1 LPQVERALEI
11 TRIQLCGRLSV
22 EIDGVQLSERLRGK
36 QVPLLL
42 AYLVLHRAR
51 HVGRDELIDALWPDQ
66 PPVSQDAALRTLLSR
81 LRSSLGASTLA
92 GRDEL
97 ILTLP
102 EPVWIDVEAAAAE
115 VARAVDALEGGD
127 ARRAWALAQVPLN
140 IASRGLLPGS
150 QATWLEP
157 PRRELEAVRQQAL
170 EVIGR
175 AGLVMGGT
183 QLQSAERAARTLIET
198 QPYRESGYVLL
209 MEALAARGDV
219 AEAMRVFDGLR
230 TLLRDELGTAPSP
243 EAIVAHERL
252 LRPEPRTGEPG
263 GRSDQGASSIP
274 LPAELRHRAR
284 AQLIGREQ
292 EIGELEERWDLA
304 CGGVGGGRSGGRDGG
319 RDGGLDGRLDGGL
332 DGRRDGGPAG
342 GLEGGLEGGR
352 EGGADPE
359 ARSGRIVLLAG
370 DAGIG
375 KTTLTAELARR
386 VHDAGAIV
394 LAGRSPR
401 ETVVPY
407 QPFLE
412 ALRHWAMNAVLTD
425 LRANT
430 REYGS
435 ELARLIPE
443 LRRRAPDL
451 PPPPQ
456 DEPET
461 ERYRL
466 FEAVVGLLTELSRSA
481 PVLLVLDDLQWA
493 DRPTLLLLRHMARA
507 TNPARLLILGA
518 YRAAD
523 RRGDTFTNALGEL
536 RRDRLASQL
545 DIRGLSESETAE
557 LVLLRAGENPARAFA
572 RALYEETEGNPFFV
586 EEIIRHLIEAGVEVG
601 RASASELQRFG
612 LPEGVKQVI
621 AFRLGRLE
629 APAAEL
635 LRVAAVIGRD
645 IDATLLER
653 VVLLSEEEFLGAL
666 DEALAAELLVESDA
680 KPGSYLFS
688 HALIRE
694 TLYESMSGPRRARI
708 HKRVGEA
715 IEAMQGRRRERYLP
729 ELAYHFTRGA
739 DPEDAQKAITYAVRA
754 GEQATTMLAHEEAAE
769 HYARAI
775 DVQGRFQPE
784 ASERRCELLLRLGE
798 ARVRA
803 GERALGSS
811 AFREAAALAERLGDG
826 ASLARAAIGASRRYV
841 QPPGVVDT
849 ELIAMI
855 ERALELEPD
864 RSLVRV
870 RLLACLCGAIY
881 YSPERDRMRALSDEA
896 IEIATELGDPE
907 ARAYACSARR
917 RILWDAP
924 HLSERVEVSTEM
936 LTLARQIGNL
946 ELQLQAHAW
955 LVVDLLERGDRD
967 AVTAQMEAFDGGASR
982 LRESLY
988 EWSTIVWRAMSALL
1002 AGQLERADVLASEA
1016 LAAGA
1021 PAEAV
1026 TASQYYSIQVLGIRR
1041 EQGRMGELEHAARK
1055 LVDDNPGRP
1064 AWRAA
1069 LATLLCEEG
1078 RLDEAREE
1086 FERLAAGGF
1095 DDVPKD
1101 LDWLIAMTLLSDV
1114 CADLGDGERA
1124 ALLYAKLGP
1133 YAAVN
1138 VVIGLAAVCL
1148 GSAESF
1154 LGKLAATMGDG
1165 ARAERHF
1172 ERALEANAQ
1181 LGARACLAR
1190 TQVDYARALG
1200 SGPRAAELI
1209 AAASATAAEL
1219 GLGAVTR
1226 KVAKLERVG

>member
-1 LPQVERALEI
+1 
-11 TRIQLCGRLSV
+11 V
-22 EIDGVQLSERLRGK
+22 EIDGVQLSERLRGR

-42 AYLVLHRAR
+42 AYLVLNRAR
-51 HVGRDELIDALWPDQ
+51 HVGRDELIDALWPNQ

-81 LRSSLGASTLA
+81 LRSSLGSSALA

-115 VARAVDALEGGD
+115 VARALDALERGD

-140 IASRGLLPGS
+140 IASRGLLPGA
-150 QATWLEP
+150 QATWLEA
-157 PRRELEAVRQQAL
+157 PRRELEDIRKQAL

-175 AGLVMGGT
+175 AGLMMGGT
-183 QLQSAERAARTLIET
+183 LLQSAERAARTLIET
-198 QPYRESGYVLL
+198 EPYRESGYVLL
-209 MEALAARGDV
+209 MEALRARGNI
-219 AEAMRVFDGLR
+219 AEALRVFDGLR
-230 TLLRDELGTAPSP
+230 TLLRDELGTNPSP
-243 EAIVAHERL
+243 EAIATHDLL
-252 LRPEPRTGEPG
+252 LRPKDRRAEPG
-263 GRSDQGASSIP
+263 IPLDQDQGPSAIP
-274 LPAELRHRAR
+274 LPSELRYR
-284 AQLIGREQ
+284 AQGPLIGRAHEMAD
-292 EIGELEERWDLA
+292 LEARWDRA
-304 CGGVGGGRSGGRDGG
+304 CGSVVAGARQGGG
-319 RDGGLDGRLDGGL
+319 
-332 DGRRDGGPAG
+332 
-342 GLEGGLEGGR
+342 
-352 EGGADPE
+352 DPDE
-359 ARSGRIVLLAG
+359 HSGRIVLLAG

-386 VHDAGAIV
+386 VHDAGAVV

-412 ALRHWAMNAVLTD
+412 ALRHWAQNAALAD
-425 LRANT
+425 LRTST

-451 PPPPQ
+451 PSPTQ
-456 DEPET
+456 DEPDT

-493 DRPTLLLLRHMARA
+493 DRPTLLLLRHLARD

-518 YRAAD
+518 YRAAE
-523 RRGDTFTNALGEL
+523 RRGDTFNSALGEL
-536 RRDRLASQL
+536 RRDRLAAEL
-545 DIRGLSESETAE
+545 DIKGLSESETAH
-557 LVLLRAGENPARAFA
+557 LVRVRAGESPARAFA

-586 EEIIRHLIEAGVEVG
+586 EEIIRHLVEAGVRVAS
-601 RASASELQRFG
+601 ASASELQRFG

-645 IDATLLER
+645 IDAALLER
-653 VVLLSEEEFLGAL
+653 VVVLTEDEFLAAL
-666 DEALAAELLVESDA
+666 DEALGAVLLVESDE
-680 KPGSYLFS
+680 KPGNYLFS

-694 TLYESMSGPRRARI
+694 TLYESMSAPRRARI

-729 ELAYHFTRGA
+729 ELAYHFTRA
-739 DPEDAQKAITYAVRA
+739 AAPEDAEKAITYALRA
-754 GEQATTMLAHEEAAE
+754 GEQATAMLAHEEAAE

-798 ARVRA
+798 ARVRG

-811 AFREAAALAERLGDG
+811 AFREAAALAEGLGDG

-855 ERALELEPD
+855 ERALELQPE

-881 YSPERDRMRALSDEA
+881 YAPQRDRMPALSEEA
-896 IEIATELGDPE
+896 MAIATELGDPE

-917 RILWDAP
+917 RVLWDAP
-924 HLSERVEVSTEM
+924 HLAERVEVSTEM
-936 LTLARQIGNL
+936 LTLAREIGNL

-967 AVTAQMEAFDGGASR
+967 AVDAQIEAFDVGAHR
-982 LRESLY
+982 LRQPLY
-988 EWSTIVWRAMSALL
+988 EWNSILWRAMRALL
-1002 AGQLERADVLASEA
+1002 AGELDRADRLASEA

-1026 TASQYYSIQVLGIRR
+1026 TVSQYYAIQVLAVRR
-1041 EQGRMGELEHAARK
+1041 DAGTMGELEQAARQ
-1055 LVDDNPGRP
+1055 LVDDNPARP

-1069 LATLLCEEG
+1069 LATLLCEER
-1078 RLDEAREE
+1078 RLSEAREE
-1086 FERLAAGGF
+1086 FERLAADDF

-1101 LDWLIAMTLLSDV
+1101 LDWMIAMTLLSDI
-1114 CADLGDGERA
+1114 CADLGDGDRA
-1124 ALLYAKLGP
+1124 ALLYAKLEP
-1133 YAAVN
+1133 YADVN

-1148 GSAESF
+1148 GSAASF
-1154 LGKLAATMGDG
+1154 LGRLAATKGRADE
-1165 ARAERHF
+1165 ARRHF
-1172 ERALEANAQ
+1172 ERALERNAA
-1181 LGARACLAR
+1181 LGAPGCLAR

-1200 SGPRAAELI
+1200 PGPRSDELL
-1209 AAASATAAEL
+1209 AAADRTAGEL
-1219 GLGAVTR
+1219 GLGAVAR
-1226 KVAKLERVG
+1226 KVAELRAP

>member
-1 LPQVERALEI
+1 M

-22 EIDGVQLSERLRGK
+22 EIDGVQLSERLRGR

-42 AYLVLHRAR
+42 AYLVLNRAR
-51 HVGRDELIDALWPDQ
+51 HVGRDELIDALWPNQ

-81 LRSSLGASTLA
+81 LRSSLGSSALA

-115 VARAVDALEGGD
+115 VARALDALERGD

-140 IASRGLLPGS
+140 IASRGLLPGA

-157 PRRELEAVRQQAL
+157 PRRELRDVRQQAL

-175 AGLVMGGT
+175 AGLMMGGT

-198 QPYRESGYVLL
+198 EPYRESGYVLL
-209 MEALAARGDV
+209 MEALSVRGNV
-219 AEAMRVFDGLR
+219 AEALRVFDGLR
-230 TLLRDELGTAPSP
+230 TLLRDELGTNPSAG
-243 EAIVAHERL
+243 AIAAHERL
-252 LRPEPRTGEPG
+252 LRPLERGGEPG
-263 GRSDQGASSIP
+263 GPLDQDLGAAAIP
-274 LPAELRHRAR
+274 LPAELRQRAQ
-284 AQLIGREQ
+284 AQLIGRAQ
-292 EIGELEERWDLA
+292 EIADLMTRWDRA
-304 CGGVGGGRSGGRDGG
+304 CGIAGGGVGTVPSWATDDPDAGGGRI
-319 RDGGLDGRLDGGL
+319 
-332 DGRRDGGPAG
+332 A
-342 GLEGGLEGGR
+342 
-352 EGGADPE
+352 
-359 ARSGRIVLLAG
+359 LLAG

-375 KTTLTAELARR
+375 KTTLTAELAQR
-386 VHDAGAIV
+386 VHEAGAIV

-401 ETVVPY
+401 ETLVPY

-412 ALRHWAMNAVLTD
+412 ALRHWALNAALTD
-425 LRANT
+425 LRAST

-493 DRPTLLLLRHMARA
+493 DRPSLLLLRHLARA
-507 TNPARLLILGA
+507 TSPARLLIVGA
-518 YRAAD
+518 YRSAE
-523 RRGDTFTNALGEL
+523 RGDTFTNAIAEL

-545 DIRGLSESETAE
+545 DIRGLSESDTAE
-557 LVLLRAGENPARAFA
+557 LVRLRAGVSPARAFG

-586 EEIIRHLIEAGVEVG
+586 EEIIRHLIEAGVQVG
-601 RASASELQRFG
+601 SASASELQRFG

-629 APAAEL
+629 APTAEL

-645 IDATLLER
+645 IDASLLER
-653 VVLLSEEEFLGAL
+653 VVQLDEEEFLGAL
-666 DEALAAELLVESDA
+666 DEALGAELLVESDE

-694 TLYESMSGPRRARI
+694 TLYESMSAPRRARI

-729 ELAYHFTRGA
+729 ELAYHFTRAG
-739 DPEDAQKAITYAVRA
+739 DPEDAEKAITYAFRA

-769 HYARAI
+769 HYARAL
-775 DVQGRFQPE
+775 DVQARFQPE

-798 ARVRA
+798 ARVRG

-826 ASLARAAIGASRRYV
+826 AALARAAIGASRRYV

-855 ERALELEPD
+855 ERALELQPD

-881 YSPERDRMRALSDEA
+881 YSPERDRMPALSEEA
-896 IEIATELGDPE
+896 MAIADELGDPE

-917 RILWDAP
+917 RVLWDAL
-924 HLSERVEVSTEM
+924 HLAERIEVSTEM

-967 AVTAQMEAFDGGASR
+967 AVEAQIEAFDAGAHR
-982 LRESLY
+982 LRQPLF
-988 EWSTIVWRAMSALL
+988 EWNSILWRAMRALL
-1002 AGQLERADVLASEA
+1002 AGSLPLADKLAAEA

-1026 TASQYYSIQVLGIRR
+1026 TASQYYAIQVLGIRR
-1041 EQGRMGELEHAARK
+1041 DQGTMGELERAARQ
-1055 LVDDNPGRP
+1055 LVEENPDRP

-1069 LATLLCEEG
+1069 LATLLCEDH
-1078 RLDEAREE
+1078 RLTEAREE
-1086 FERLAAGGF
+1086 FSRLAGGDF
-1095 DDVPKD
+1095 DDIPKD
-1101 LDWLIAMTLLSDV
+1101 LDWMIAIVLLSDV
-1114 CADLGDGERA
+1114 CADLGDGDRA
-1124 ALLYAKLGP
+1124 ALLYAKLLP
-1133 YAAVN
+1133 YADVN

-1148 GSAESF
+1148 GSAASF
-1154 LGKLAATMGDG
+1154 LGRLAATMGRTDL
-1165 ARAERHF
+1165 AAEHF
-1172 ERALEANAQ
+1172 ERALEANAA
-1181 LGARACLAR
+1181 LGAPACLAR

-1200 SGPRAAELI
+1200 PGPRSEELL
-1209 AAASATAAEL
+1209 AAAGRAASEL
-1219 GLGAVTR
+1219 GLGAVAR
-1226 KVAKLERVG
+1226 KIAEIP

>member
-1 LPQVERALEI
+1 
-11 TRIQLCGRLSV
+11 V
-22 EIDGVQLSERLRGK
+22 EIEGVQLSERLRGK

-42 AYLVLHRAR
+42 AYLVLNRAR

-115 VARAVDALEGGD
+115 VGRAVDALERGD

-157 PRRELEAVRQQAL
+157 PRRELEGVRQQAL

-198 QPYRESGYVLL
+198 GPYRESGYVLL

-219 AEAMRVFDGLR
+219 AEALRVFDGLR

-243 EAIVAHERL
+243 EAILAHERL
-252 LRPEPRTGEPG
+252 LRPEARTGEPG
-263 GRSDQGASSIP
+263 APPDQGASAIP
-274 LPAELRHRAR
+274 LPAELRHRAQV
-284 AQLIGREQ
+284 QLIGREQ
-292 EIGELEERWDLA
+292 EMEDLAERWDLA
-304 CGGVGGGRSGGRDGG
+304 CDGVGAAGRGREVGREGGRGRDGG
-319 RDGGLDGRLDGGL
+319 REGSRG
-332 DGRRDGGPAG
+332 RDGDRDA
-342 GLEGGLEGGR
+342 
-352 EGGADPE
+352 ADLE
-359 ARSGRIVLLAG
+359 ARNGRIVLLAG

-375 KTTLTAELARR
+375 KTTLAAELAQR
-386 VHDAGAIV
+386 VHAAGAIV

-412 ALRHWAMNAVLTD
+412 ALRHWAMNAQLTD
-425 LRANT
+425 LRAST

-493 DRPTLLLLRHMARA
+493 DRPTLLLLRHLARA

-523 RRGDTFTNALGEL
+523 RRGDTFTNALAEL

-545 DIRGLSESETAE
+545 DVKGLSESETAE
-557 LVLLRAGENPARAFA
+557 LVRLRARESPARAFA

-586 EEIIRHLIEAGVEVG
+586 EEIIRHLIEAGVQVG
-601 RASASELQRFG
+601 SASASELQRFG

-645 IDATLLER
+645 VDAALLER
-653 VVLLSEEEFLGAL
+653 VVLLSEEEFLAAL
-666 DEALAAELLVESDA
+666 DEALAAALLVESDE
-680 KPGSYLFS
+680 KQGSYLFS

-739 DPEDAQKAITYAVRA
+739 DPEDAQKAITYAFRA

-803 GERALGSS
+803 GERGFGSS

-826 ASLARAAIGASRRYV
+826 AALARAAIGASRRYV

-849 ELIAMI
+849 ELIEMI
-855 ERALELEPD
+855 ERALEFEPD

-896 IEIATELGDPE
+896 MEIATELGDPE

-917 RILWDAP
+917 RVLWDAP

-967 AVTAQMEAFDGGASR
+967 AVNAQIEAFDAGANR
-982 LRESLY
+982 LRQPLF
-988 EWSTIVWRAMSALL
+988 EWNSIVWRAMLALL
-1002 AGQLERADVLASEA
+1002 SGQLERADVLASEA

-1041 EQGRMGELEHAARK
+1041 EQGRMGELEHAARQ

-1086 FERLAAGGF
+1086 FEKLAAGDF
-1095 DDVPKD
+1095 DDVPRD
-1101 LDWLIAMTLLSDV
+1101 LDWMIAMTLLSDV
-1114 CADLGDGERA
+1114 AADLGDGERA
-1124 ALLYAKLGP
+1124 ALLYAKLEP

-1154 LGKLAATMGDG
+1154 LGKLAASMGDSG
-1165 ARAERHF
+1165 RAERHF
-1172 ERALEANAQ
+1172 ERALTANAK
-1181 LGARACLAR
+1181 LGAPACLAR

-1200 SGPRAAELI
+1200 GGPRAAELI
-1209 AAASATAAEL
+1209 AAATQTAAEL

-1226 KVAKLERVG
+1226 KVAELERVS

>member
-1 LPQVERALEI
+1 M

-22 EIDGVQLSERLRGK
+22 EIAGVQLSERLRGR

-42 AYLVLHRAR
+42 AYLVLNRTR

-66 PPVSQDAALRTLLSR
+66 PPVSEDAALRTLLSR
-81 LRSSLGASTLA
+81 LRSSLGTSTLA

-97 ILTLP
+97 ILALP

-115 VARAVDALEGGD
+115 VARALDALTLGD

-140 IASRGLLPGS
+140 IASRGLLPGA
-150 QATWLEP
+150 QAMWLEA
-157 PRRELEAVRQQAL
+157 PRRELEDVRQQAL

-175 AGLVMGGT
+175 AGLMMGGT

-198 QPYRESGYVLL
+198 EPYRESGYVLL
-209 MEALAARGDV
+209 MEALSARGNV
-219 AEAMRVFDGLR
+219 AEALRAFDGLR
-230 TLLRDELGTAPSP
+230 TLLRDELGTNPSP
-243 EAIVAHERL
+243 EAIAAHDRL
-252 LRPEPRTGEPG
+252 LRPRERGGEPG
-263 GRSDQGASSIP
+263 EAGGVGGVRGVGGVGGDPNQDLGPSAIP
-274 LPAELRHRAR
+274 LPAELRQRG
-284 AQLIGREQ
+284 QGPLIGRSQ
-292 EIGELEERWDLA
+292 ELADLVSRWDRVR
-304 CGGVGGGRSGGRDGG
+304 GGSGANR
-319 RDGGLDGRLDGGL
+319 
-332 DGRRDGGPAG
+332 
-342 GLEGGLEGGR
+342 
-352 EGGADPE
+352 GAEDPE
-359 ARSGRIVLLAG
+359 TQGGRIVLLAG

-375 KTTLTAELARR
+375 KTTLAAELGRR

-412 ALRHWAMNAVLTD
+412 ALRHWALNAALTD
-425 LRANT
+425 LRAST

-451 PPPPQ
+451 PPPAS

-493 DRPTLLLLRHMARA
+493 DRPTLLLLRHLARA
-507 TNPARLLILGA
+507 PNPARLLILGA
-518 YRAAD
+518 YRSTE

-545 DIRGLSESETAE
+545 DIRGLNESDTAE
-557 LVLLRAGENPARAFA
+557 LVRARAGVSPARAFA
-572 RALYEETEGNPFFV
+572 HALYEETEGNPFFV
-586 EEIIRHLIEAGVEVG
+586 EEIIRHLIEAGVHVG
-601 RASASELQRFG
+601 SASASELQRFG

-629 APAAEL
+629 APAAQL

-645 IDATLLER
+645 VDAALLER
-653 VVLLSEEEFLGAL
+653 VVTLGEEEFLAAL
-666 DEALAAELLVESDA
+666 DEALAAGLLVESDE

-708 HKRVGEA
+708 HKRVGEEV
-715 IEAMQGRRRERYLP
+715 EAAQGRRHERYLP
-729 ELAYHFTRGA
+729 ELAYHFTRAA
-739 DPEDAQKAITYAVRA
+739 DPEDAEKAITYALRA
-754 GEQATTMLAHEEAAE
+754 AEQATTMLAHEEAAE
-769 HYARAI
+769 HYARAL
-775 DVQGRFQPE
+775 DVLGRFQPE

-798 ARVRA
+798 ARIRG
-803 GERALGSS
+803 GERANASS

-826 ASLARAAIGASRRYV
+826 ARLARAAVGASRRYV

-849 ELIAMI
+849 ELIDMI
-855 ERALELEPD
+855 ERALELQPD
-864 RSLVRV
+864 RTLMRV
-870 RLLACLCGAIY
+870 RLLASLCGAIY
-881 YSPERDRMRALSDEA
+881 YSPGRDRMPALSTEA
-896 IEIATELGDPE
+896 MEIATELGDPE
-907 ARAYACSARR
+907 ARAHACSARR
-917 RILWDAP
+917 RVLWDAP
-924 HLSERVEVSTEM
+924 HLAERIEVSTEM

-967 AVTAQMEAFDGGASR
+967 AVDAQIEAFEAGANQTR
-982 LRESLY
+982 QTLFEWNSL
-988 EWSTIVWRAMSALL
+988 VWRAMRALL
-1002 AGQLERADVLASEA
+1002 AGSLNRADRLASEA

-1026 TASQYYSIQVLGIRR
+1026 TASQYYAVQVLGIRR
-1041 EQGRMGELEHAARK
+1041 DQGRMGELEQAARQ
-1055 LVDDNPGRP
+1055 LVDENPGRP

-1069 LATLLCEEG
+1069 LATLLCDED
-1078 RLDEAREE
+1078 RVSEAREE
-1086 FERLAAGGF
+1086 FERLAAGDF
-1095 DDVPKD
+1095 EDIPRD
-1101 LDWLIAMTLLSDV
+1101 LDWMIAMTLLSDV
-1114 CADLGDGERA
+1114 CADLGDSDRA
-1124 ALLYAKLGP
+1124 ALLYAKLEP
-1133 YAAVN
+1133 YADVN

-1148 GSAESF
+1148 GSAASF
-1154 LGKLAATMGDG
+1154 LGKLAATMGRTDLAVG
-1165 ARAERHF
+1165 HF
-1172 ERALEANAQ
+1172 EHALEADAA
-1181 LGARACLAR
+1181 LGAPACLAR

-1200 SGPRAAELI
+1200 PGQRAEELLAAAER
-1209 AAASATAAEL
+1209 TAAEL
-1219 GLGAVTR
+1219 GLGAVAR
-1226 KVAKLERVG
+1226 KIASLREAY

>member
-1 LPQVERALEI
+1 M

-22 EIDGVQLSERLRGK
+22 EIDGVQLSERLRGR

-42 AYLVLHRAR
+42 AYLVLNRAR
-51 HVGRDELIDALWPDQ
+51 HVGRDELIDAVWPNQ
-66 PPVSQDAALRTLLSR
+66 APVSQDAALRTLLSR
-81 LRSSLGASTLA
+81 LRSSLGASALA

-115 VARAVDALEGGD
+115 VARALDALERSD

-140 IASRGLLPGS
+140 IASRGLLPGA
-150 QATWLEP
+150 QATWLEA
-157 PRRELEAVRQQAL
+157 PRRELEDVRQQAL

-175 AGLVMGGT
+175 AGLLMGGT

-198 QPYRESGYVLL
+198 EPYRESGYVLL
-209 MEALAARGDV
+209 MEALSARGNV
-219 AEAMRVFDGLR
+219 AEALRVFDGLR
-230 TLLRDELGTAPSP
+230 TLLRDELGTNPSP
-243 EAIVAHERL
+243 EAIAAHERL
-252 LRPEPRTGEPG
+252 LRPLERGVEPG
-263 GRSDQGASSIP
+263 GSPVAGLGPSAIP
-274 LPAELRHRAR
+274 LPSELRQR
-284 AQLIGREQ
+284 AQGPLVGREQ
-292 EIGELEERWDLA
+292 ELADLMELWESVCGDGATGRIAMLA
-304 CGGVGGGRSGGRDGG
+304 GD
-319 RDGGLDGRLDGGL
+319 
-332 DGRRDGGPAG
+332 A
-342 GLEGGLEGGR
+342 
-352 EGGADPE
+352 
-359 ARSGRIVLLAG
+359 GRIVMLAG

-394 LAGRSPR
+394 IAGRSPR

-412 ALRHWAMNAVLTD
+412 ALRHWALNALLGD
-425 LRANT
+425 LRAST

-456 DEPET
+456 DEPDT

-493 DRPTLLLLRHMARA
+493 DRPTLLLLRHLARA
-507 TNPARLLILGA
+507 TGPARLLIIGA
-518 YRAAD
+518 YRSAE
-523 RRGDTFTNALGEL
+523 RGDTFTNALNEL
-536 RRDRLASQL
+536 LRDRLASQL

-557 LVLLRAGENPARAFA
+557 LARMRGGVSPARAFA
-572 RALYEETEGNPFFV
+572 HALYEETEGNPFFV
-586 EEIIRHLIEAGVEVG
+586 EEIIRHLIEAGVQVG
-601 RASASELQRFG
+601 SASASELQRFG

-645 IDATLLER
+645 VDAALLESV
-653 VVLLSEEEFLGAL
+653 VVLGEEEFLAAL
-666 DEALAAELLVESDA
+666 DEALGAELLVESDE
-680 KPGSYLFS
+680 KPGSYQFS

-694 TLYESMSGPRRARI
+694 TLYESMSAPRRARI
-708 HKRVGEA
+708 HKRVGDA
-715 IEAMQGRRRERYLP
+715 IEATQGRRQERYMP

-739 DPEDAQKAITYAVRA
+739 DPDDAEKAITYALRA

-769 HYARAI
+769 HYARAL

-798 ARVRA
+798 ARVRG

-826 ASLARAAIGASRRYV
+826 AALARAAIGASRRYV

-855 ERALELEPD
+855 ERALELQPE

-870 RLLACLCGAIY
+870 RLLECLCGAVY
-881 YSPERDRMRALSDEA
+881 YSTERDRMPALSDEA
-896 IEIATELGDPE
+896 MAIASELGDPE
-907 ARAYACSARR
+907 ALAYACSARR
-917 RILWDAP
+917 RVLWDAP
-924 HLSERVEVSTEM
+924 HLAERVEMSTEM

-955 LVVDLLERGDRD
+955 LVVDLLERGDHD
-967 AVTAQMEAFDGGASR
+967 AVDAQIEAFEAGAQR
-982 LRESLY
+982 LRQPLF
-988 EWSTIVWRAMSALL
+988 EWNSILWRAMRALL
-1002 AGQLERADVLASEA
+1002 AGSLTIADKLAAEA

-1026 TASQYYSIQVLGIRR
+1026 TVSQYYAIQVLGIRR
-1041 EQGRMGELEHAARK
+1041 EQGRMGELEQAVRQ
-1055 LVDDNPGRP
+1055 LVEDNPDRP

-1069 LATLLCEEG
+1069 LATLLCEDG
-1078 RLDEAREE
+1078 RVAEAREE
-1086 FERLAAGGF
+1086 FSRLAVRGF
-1095 DDVPKD
+1095 DDIPRD
-1101 LDWLIAMTLLSDV
+1101 LDWLIAMVLLSDV
-1114 CADLGDGERA
+1114 CADLRDGDRA
-1124 ALLYAKLGP
+1124 ALLYAKLEP
-1133 YAAVN
+1133 YADAN
-1138 VVIGLAAVCL
+1138 VVIGFAAVCL
-1148 GSAESF
+1148 GSAASF
-1154 LGKLAATMGDG
+1154 LGKLAATMG
-1165 ARAERHF
+1165 RADLASQHF
-1172 ERALEANAQ
+1172 EHALAANAA
-1181 LGARACLAR
+1181 LGAPACLAR

-1200 SGPRAAELI
+1200 PGRRSQELI
-1209 AAASATAAEL
+1209 AAAGRSASEL
-1219 GLGAVTR
+1219 GLGAVAR
-1226 KVAKLERVG
+1226 KVAELQEKRQA

>member
-1 LPQVERALEI
+1 M

-22 EIDGVQLSERLRGK
+22 EIEGVQLAERLRGR

-42 AYLVLHRAR
+42 AYLVLNRTR
-51 HVGRDELIDALWPDQ
+51 HVGRDELIDALWPNQ

-81 LRSSLGASTLA
+81 LRSSLGSSALA

-97 ILTLP
+97 ILALP

-115 VARAVDALEGGD
+115 VARATDALERGD
-127 ARRAWALAQVPLN
+127 ARRGWALAQVPLN
-140 IASRGLLPGS
+140 IASRGLLPGAH
-150 QATWLEP
+150 ATWLEP
-157 PRRELEAVRQQAL
+157 PRRELEDVRQQAL

-175 AGLVMGGT
+175 AGLMMGGT
-183 QLQSAERAARTLIET
+183 QLQSAERAARTLIELE
-198 QPYRESGYVLL
+198 PYRESGYVLL
-209 MEALAARGDV
+209 MEALSARGNV
-219 AEAMRVFDGLR
+219 AEALRVFDGLR
-230 TLLRDELGTAPSP
+230 MLLRDELGTNPSA
-243 EAIVAHERL
+243 ETIAAHDRL
-252 LRPEPRTGEPG
+252 LRPLERAGEAG
-263 GRSDQGASSIP
+263 GVGGDQDRGRGPSAIP
-274 LPAELRHRAR
+274 LPAELRQR
-284 AQLIGREQ
+284 AQGPMIGRA
-292 EIGELEERWDLA
+292 EEMADLVAVWDWA
-304 CGGVGGGRSGGRDGG
+304 CGAVGAGALPQDPDGY
-319 RDGGLDGRLDGGL
+319 
-332 DGRRDGGPAG
+332 
-342 GLEGGLEGGR
+342 
-352 EGGADPE
+352 
-359 ARSGRIVLLAG
+359 SGRIVLLAG

-412 ALRHWAMNAVLTD
+412 ALRHWALNAALTD
-425 LRANT
+425 LRAST
-430 REYGS
+430 HEYGS

-493 DRPTLLLLRHMARA
+493 DRPSLLLLRHLARA
-507 TNPARLLILGA
+507 TNPARLLIIGV
-518 YRAAD
+518 YRSTE
-523 RRGDTFTNALGEL
+523 RGDTFTNAMAEL

-545 DIRGLSESETAE
+545 DIRGLSEPETAE
-557 LVLLRAGENPARAFA
+557 LVRARAGVSPARAFA
-572 RALYEETEGNPFFV
+572 HALYEETEGNPFFV
-586 EEIIRHLIEAGVEVG
+586 EEIIRHLIEAGVQVG
-601 RASASELQRFG
+601 SASASELQRFG

-635 LRVAAVIGRD
+635 LRVGAVIGRD
-645 IDATLLER
+645 VDAALLER
-653 VVLLSEEEFLGAL
+653 VVVLGEEEFLAAL
-666 DEALAAELLVESDA
+666 EEALGAELLVESDQ

-694 TLYESMSGPRRARI
+694 TLYESMSAPRRARI

-729 ELAYHFTRGA
+729 ELAYHFTRAA
-739 DPEDAQKAITYAVRA
+739 DPEDAEKAITYAFRA

-769 HYARAI
+769 HYARAL

-784 ASERRCELLLRLGE
+784 AAERRCELLLRLGE
-798 ARVRA
+798 ARVR
-803 GERALGSS
+803 GGDRALGSS

-826 ASLARAAIGASRRYV
+826 ARLARAAIGASRRYV
-841 QPPGVVDT
+841 QPPGVIDT

-855 ERALELEPD
+855 ERALELQPE

-870 RLLACLCGAIY
+870 RLLACLCGAVY
-881 YSPERDRMRALSDEA
+881 YSPERDRMPALSDEA
-896 IEIATELGDPE
+896 MAIAEELGDPE

-917 RILWDAP
+917 RVLWDAP
-924 HLSERVEVSTEM
+924 HLVERVEVSTEM

-967 AVTAQMEAFDGGASR
+967 AVDAQIEAFEAGAQR
-982 LRESLY
+982 LRQPLF
-988 EWSTIVWRAMSALL
+988 EWNSILWRAMLALL
-1002 AGQLERADVLASEA
+1002 AGSFDRAERLAAEA

-1021 PAEAV
+1021 PAEAITV
-1026 TASQYYSIQVLGIRR
+1026 SQYYAIQVLGIRR
-1041 EQGRMGELEHAARK
+1041 DQGRMGELEAAARK
-1055 LVDDNPGRP
+1055 MVEENPARP

-1069 LATLLCEEG
+1069 LATLLAEDG

-1086 FERLAAGGF
+1086 FSRLAAGDF
-1095 DDVPKD
+1095 DDIPRD
-1101 LDWLIAMTLLSDV
+1101 LDWLIAIVLLSDV
-1114 CADLGDGERA
+1114 CADLGDADRA
-1124 ALLYAKLGP
+1124 KLLYTNLEP
-1133 YAAVN
+1133 YADVN

-1148 GSAESF
+1148 GSAANF
-1154 LGKLAATMGDG
+1154 LGRLAATMGRTYD
-1165 ARAERHF
+1165 ARRHF
-1172 ERALEANAQ
+1172 KRALEANAA
-1181 LGARACLAR
+1181 LGAPACLAR
-1190 TQVDYARALG
+1190 TQVEYARALG
-1200 SGPRAAELI
+1200 PGPMADELLADAGRVAAD
-1209 AAASATAAEL
+1209 L
-1219 GLGAVTR
+1219 GLGAVAR
-1226 KVAKLERVG
+1226 KIAELGGG

>member
-1 LPQVERALEI
+1 M

-42 AYLVLHRAR
+42 AYLVLNRAR
-51 HVGRDELIDALWPDQ
+51 HVGRDELIDALWPEE

-81 LRSSLGASTLA
+81 LRSSLGSESLA

-115 VARAVDALEGGD
+115 VARALDALTRGD

-140 IASRGLLPGS
+140 IASRGLLPGA
-150 QATWLEP
+150 QATWLEA
-157 PRRELEAVRQQAL
+157 PRRELEDVRQQAL

-198 QPYRESGYVLL
+198 EPYRESGYVLL
-209 MEALAARGDV
+209 MEALAARGNV
-219 AEAMRVFDGLR
+219 AEALRVFDGLR
-230 TLLRDELGTAPSP
+230 TLLRDELGTNPSP
-243 EAIVAHERL
+243 EAIAAHERL
-252 LRPEPRTGEPG
+252 LRPEPRAGDVGERP
-263 GRSDQGASSIP
+263 DQGVSVIP
-274 LPAELRHRAR
+274 LPAELRQRAHGR
-284 AQLIGREQ
+284 LVGREQ
-292 EIGELEERWDLA
+292 ELAELAELWESV
-304 CGGVGGGRSGGRDGG
+304 CGDG
-319 RDGGLDGRLDGGL
+319 
-332 DGRRDGGPAG
+332 AT
-342 GLEGGLEGGR
+342 
-352 EGGADPE
+352 
-359 ARSGRIVLLAG
+359 GRIVMLAG

-386 VHDAGAIV
+386 VHEAGAIV

-412 ALRHWAMNAVLTD
+412 ALRHWALNAALAD
-425 LRANT
+425 LRAST

-466 FEAVVGLLTELSRSA
+466 FEAVVGLLTELSGSA

-493 DRPTLLLLRHMARA
+493 DRPTLLLLRHLARA
-507 TNPARLLILGA
+507 TSPARLLIIGA
-518 YRAAD
+518 YRSAE
-523 RRGDTFTNALGEL
+523 RGDTFSNALNEL
-536 RRDRLASQL
+536 LRDRLASQL
-545 DIRGLSESETAE
+545 DIQGLAEPETAE
-557 LVLLRAGENPARAFA
+557 LVRVRAGVSPARAFA
-572 RALYEETEGNPFFV
+572 HALYEETEGNPFFI
-586 EEIIRHLIEAGVEVG
+586 EEIIRHLIEAGVQVG
-601 RASASELQRFG
+601 SASASELQRFG

-645 IDATLLER
+645 VDAALLER
-653 VVLLSEEEFLGAL
+653 VVVLTEDEFLAAL
-666 DEALAAELLVESDA
+666 DETLGAALLVESDE

-715 IEAMQGRRRERYLP
+715 IEAAQGRRHERYLP
-729 ELAYHFTRGA
+729 ELAYHFTRAA
-739 DPEDAQKAITYAVRA
+739 DPDDAEKAITYALRA
-754 GEQATTMLAHEEAAE
+754 ADLATTMLAHEEAAE
-769 HYARAI
+769 HFARAI
-775 DVQGRFQPE
+775 DVQGRFQPD
-784 ASERRCELLLRLGE
+784 ASELRCELLLRLGE
-798 ARVRA
+798 ARVLG

-811 AFREAAALAERLGDG
+811 AFREAAALAERRGDG

-849 ELIAMI
+849 ELIEMI

-864 RSLVRV
+864 RTLVRV

-881 YSPERDRMRALSDEA
+881 YSPERDRMPALSDEA
-896 IEIATELGDPE
+896 MEIATELADPE

-917 RILWDAP
+917 RVLWDAP
-924 HLSERVEVSTEM
+924 HLAERVEVSTEM

-967 AVTAQMEAFDGGASR
+967 AVDAQMEAFDAGADR
-982 LRESLY
+982 LRQPLF
-988 EWSTIVWRAMSALL
+988 EWNSILWRAMRALL
-1002 AGQLERADVLASEA
+1002 AGSLPLADQLAAEA

-1026 TASQYYSIQVLGIRR
+1026 TVSQYYAIQMLGVRR
-1041 EQGRMGELEHAARK
+1041 EQGRMGELEQAVRQM
-1055 LVDDNPGRP
+1055 VDENPGRL

-1069 LATLLCEEG
+1069 LATLLSEDG

-1086 FERLAAGGF
+1086 FSRLASGDF
-1095 DDVPKD
+1095 DDIPKD
-1101 LDWLIAMTLLSDV
+1101 LDWMISMTLLSDV
-1114 CADLGDGERA
+1114 CADLGDGHRA
-1124 ALLYAKLGP
+1124 ALLYAKLEP
-1133 YAAVN
+1133 YADVN

-1148 GSAESF
+1148 GSAASF
-1154 LGKLAATMGDG
+1154 LGKLAATMGRG
-1165 ARAERHF
+1165 AEAERHF
-1172 ERALEANAQ
+1172 ERALRANGA
-1181 LGARACLAR
+1181 LGAPACLAR
-1190 TQVDYARALG
+1190 TQVDFARALG
-1200 SGPRAAELI
+1200 PGPRAAELL
-1209 AAASATAAEL
+1209 AAAGRTAAEF
-1219 GLGAVTR
+1219 GLGAVAR
-1226 KVAKLERVG
+1226 KVAQLHEK

>member
-1 LPQVERALEI
+1 M

-42 AYLVLHRAR
+42 AYLVLNRAR
-51 HVGRDELIDALWPDQ
+51 HVGRDELIDALWPEE

-81 LRSSLGASTLA
+81 LRSSLGSESLV

-115 VARAVDALEGGD
+115 VARALDALTRGD

-140 IASRGLLPGS
+140 IASRGLLPGA

-157 PRRELEAVRQQAL
+157 PRRELEDVRQQAL

-198 QPYRESGYVLL
+198 EPYRESGYVLL
-209 MEALAARGDV
+209 MEALAARGNV
-219 AEAMRVFDGLR
+219 AEALRVFDGLR
-230 TLLRDELGTAPSP
+230 TLLRDELGTNPSP
-243 EAIVAHERL
+243 DAIAAHERL
-252 LRPEPRTGEPG
+252 LRPETRG
-263 GRSDQGASSIP
+263 GDGGSERPDQSLSAIP
-274 LPAELRHRAR
+274 LPAELRHRA
-284 AQLIGREQ
+284 QGSLIGRGQ
-292 EIGELEERWDLA
+292 ELAELQQLWDLA
-304 CGGVGGGRSGGRDGG
+304 CGGGGGGAGRGSESDA
-319 RDGGLDGRLDGGL
+319 
-332 DGRRDGGPAG
+332 P
-342 GLEGGLEGGR
+342 
-352 EGGADPE
+352 
-359 ARSGRIVLLAG
+359 SGRIVLLAG

-386 VHDAGAIV
+386 VHDAGAVV

-412 ALRHWAMNAVLTD
+412 ALRHWALNALVPD

-430 REYGS
+430 REYGP

-443 LRRRAPDL
+443 LRRRIPDL
-451 PPPPQ
+451 PPPPG

-466 FEAVVGLLTELSRSA
+466 FEAVVGLLTDLSRSA

-493 DRPTLLLLRHMARA
+493 DRPTLLLLRHLARA
-507 TNPARLLILGA
+507 TNPARLLILVA
-518 YRAAD
+518 YRATE
-523 RRGDTFTNALGEL
+523 RGDTFTSALGEL

-545 DIRGLSESETAE
+545 DLPGLSESETAE
-557 LVLLRAGENPARAFA
+557 LVRVRAGVSPARAFA
-572 RALYEETEGNPFFV
+572 HALYEETEGNPFFI
-586 EEIIRHLIEAGVEVG
+586 EEIIRHLIEAGVQVG
-601 RASASELQRFG
+601 SASASELQRFG

-621 AFRLGRLE
+621 AFRLMRLE

-645 IDATLLER
+645 VDAALLER
-653 VVLLSEEEFLGAL
+653 VVVLTEEEFLAAL
-666 DEALAAELLVESDA
+666 DETLGAVLLVESDE
-680 KPGSYLFS
+680 KPGSYLFT

-694 TLYESMSGPRRARI
+694 TLYESMSATRRARI

-715 IEAMQGRRRERYLP
+715 IEAARGRRHERYLP

-739 DPEDAQKAITYAVRA
+739 DPEDAEKAITYALRA
-754 GEQATTMLAHEEAAE
+754 ADLATAMLAHEEAAE

-775 DVQGRFQPE
+775 DVQGRFEPE
-784 ASERRCELLLRLGE
+784 AFERRCELLLRLGE
-798 ARVRA
+798 ARVRG

-855 ERALELEPD
+855 ERALELEPE

-870 RLLACLCGAIY
+870 RLLACLCGAVY
-881 YSPERDRMRALSDEA
+881 YSPERDRMPALSDEA
-896 IEIATELGDPE
+896 MEIATELGDPE

-917 RILWDAP
+917 RVLWDAQ
-924 HLSERVEVSTEM
+924 HLAERVEVSTEM

-967 AVTAQMEAFDGGASR
+967 AVDAQMEAFDAGADR
-982 LRESLY
+982 LRQPLF
-988 EWSTIVWRAMSALL
+988 EWNSILWRAMRALL
-1002 AGQLERADVLASEA
+1002 SGSLSLADQLAAEA

-1026 TASQYYSIQVLGIRR
+1026 TVSQYYAIQLLGIRR
-1041 EQGRMGELEHAARK
+1041 EQGRMGELEPAARQM
-1055 LVDDNPGRP
+1055 VEENPDRP
-1064 AWRAA
+1064 AWRAG

-1086 FERLAAGGF
+1086 FSRLAAGDF
-1095 DDVPKD
+1095 EDIPRD
-1101 LDWLIAMTLLSDV
+1101 LDWMTAMVLLSDV
-1114 CADLGDGERA
+1114 CADLGDDERA
-1124 ALLYAKLGP
+1124 ALLYAKLEP
-1133 YAAVN
+1133 YADVN

-1154 LGKLAATMGDG
+1154 LGRLAGTMGRIDLAAS
-1165 ARAERHF
+1165 HF
-1172 ERALEANAQ
+1172 ERALPANAA
-1181 LGARACLAR
+1181 LGAPACVAR
-1190 TQVDYARALG
+1190 TQVDYAAALG
-1200 SGPRAAELI
+1200 SGPRAQELL
-1209 AAASATAAEL
+1209 AAAARAAAEL
-1219 GLGAVTR
+1219 GLGAVAR
-1226 KVAKLERVG
+1226 KVAALGGA

>member
-1 LPQVERALEI
+1 M
-11 TRIQLCGRLSV
+11 
-22 EIDGVQLSERLRGK
+22 EIDGVQLSERLRGR

-42 AYLVLHRAR
+42 AYLVLNRAR
-51 HVGRDELIDALWPDQ
+51 HVGRDELIDALWPEA

-81 LRSSLGASTLA
+81 LRSSLGSSTLA

-97 ILTLP
+97 ILALP

-115 VARAVDALEGGD
+115 VARALDALERRDG
-127 ARRAWALAQVPLN
+127 RRAWALAQVPLN
-140 IASRGLLPGS
+140 IASRGLLPGA
-150 QATWLEP
+150 QATWLEA
-157 PRRELEAVRQQAL
+157 PRRELEDVRQQAL

-183 QLQSAERAARTLIET
+183 QLQSAERAARTLIESE
-198 QPYRESGYVLL
+198 PYRESGYVLL
-209 MEALAARGDV
+209 MEALAARGNV
-219 AEAMRVFDGLR
+219 AEALRVFDGLR
-230 TLLRDELGTAPSP
+230 TLLRDELGTNPSA
-243 EAIVAHERL
+243 EAIAAHERL
-252 LRPEPRTGEPG
+252 LRPQERG
-263 GRSDQGASSIP
+263 GDHGGGDRGGAGGDSSHGPSSIP
-274 LPAELRHRAR
+274 LPAELRHRA
-284 AQLIGREQ
+284 QGSLIGRAQ
-292 EIGELEERWDLA
+292 ELEDLEARWDRA
-304 CGGVGGGRSGGRDGG
+304 SGGAGAGAGAGVGVGVGPSVGVDDGA
-319 RDGGLDGRLDGGL
+319 
-332 DGRRDGGPAG
+332 GPDWG
-342 GLEGGLEGGR
+342 QGNG
-352 EGGADPE
+352 PE
-359 ARSGRIVLLAG
+359 VQSGRIVLLAG

-375 KTTLTAELARR
+375 KTTLSAELARR

-412 ALRHWAMNAVLTD
+412 ALRHWAMNAQLSD
-425 LRANT
+425 LRAST

-493 DRPTLLLLRHMARA
+493 DRPTLLLLRHLARA

-518 YRAAD
+518 YRAAE
-523 RRGDTFTNALGEL
+523 RRGDTFTSALGEL

-557 LVLLRAGENPARAFA
+557 LVRVRAGQSPARAFA

-586 EEIIRHLIEAGVEVG
+586 EEMIRHLIEAGVQVG
-601 RASASELQRFG
+601 SASASELQRFG

-621 AFRLGRLE
+621 ALRLGRLD

-645 IDATLLER
+645 VDAALLER
-653 VVLLSEEEFLGAL
+653 VVVLGEDEFLAAL
-666 DEALAAELLVESDA
+666 DEALVGVLLVESDEN
-680 KPGSYLFS
+680 PGSYLFS

-694 TLYESMSGPRRARI
+694 TLYESMSAPRRARI

-739 DPEDAQKAITYAVRA
+739 DPDDAEKAITYAWRA

-775 DVQGRFQPE
+775 DVQGRFEPE
-784 ASERRCELLLRLGE
+784 AVERRCELLLRLGE
-798 ARVRA
+798 ARVRG

-855 ERALELEPD
+855 ERALELEPE

-870 RLLACLCGAIY
+870 RLLASLCGSIY
-881 YSPERDRMRALSDEA
+881 YSSERDRMRALSDEA
-896 IEIATELGDPE
+896 IEIADELGDPE

-917 RILWDAP
+917 RVLWDAP
-924 HLSERVEVSTEM
+924 HLAERIEASTEM
-936 LTLARQIGNL
+936 LTLARQIGNI

-955 LVVDLLERGDRD
+955 LVVDLLERGDLD
-967 AVTAQMEAFDGGASR
+967 AVDAQMEAFEAGADR
-982 LRESLY
+982 LRQPLF
-988 EWSTIVWRAMSALL
+988 EWNSILWRAMRALL
-1002 AGQLERADVLASEA
+1002 AGSLERADRLASEA

-1026 TASQYYSIQVLGIRR
+1026 TAAQYYAVQVLGIRR
-1041 EQGRMGELEHAARK
+1041 DQGRMGELERAARQ
-1055 LVDDNPGRP
+1055 LVEDNPGRP

-1069 LATLLCEEG
+1069 LATLLCDEG
-1078 RLDEAREE
+1078 RLPEAGEE

-1095 DDVPKD
+1095 EDIPKD
-1101 LDWLIAMTLLSDV
+1101 LDWLIAMVLLSDA
-1114 CADLGDGERA
+1114 CADLGDGDRA
-1124 ALLYAKLGP
+1124 ALLYSKLEP
-1133 YAAVN
+1133 YADVN

-1148 GSAESF
+1148 GSAASF
-1154 LGKLAATMGDG
+1154 LGKLAATMGRT
-1165 ARAERHF
+1165 AEAERHF
-1172 ERALEANAQ
+1172 ERALEANAA
-1181 LGARACLAR
+1181 LDAPGCLAR

-1200 SGPRAAELI
+1200 PGPRAAELL
-1209 AAASATAAEL
+1209 AAAAQTAAEL
-1219 GLGAVTR
+1219 GLGAVAR
-1226 KVAKLERVG
+1226 KVAELGGA

>member
-1 LPQVERALEI
+1 M

-22 EIDGVQLSERLRGK
+22 EIDGVQLSDRLRGR

-42 AYLVLHRAR
+42 AYLVLNRTR

-66 PPVSQDAALRTLLSR
+66 PPVSEDAALRTLLSR
-81 LRSSLGASTLA
+81 LRSSLGTSTLA

-97 ILTLP
+97 ILALP

-115 VARAVDALEGGD
+115 VARALDALTRGD

-140 IASRGLLPGS
+140 IASRGLLPGA
-150 QATWLEP
+150 QATWLEA
-157 PRRELEAVRQQAL
+157 PRRELEDVRQQAL

-175 AGLVMGGT
+175 AGLMMGGT

-198 QPYRESGYVLL
+198 EPYRESGYVLL
-209 MEALAARGDV
+209 MEALSARGNG
-219 AEAMRVFDGLR
+219 AEALRVFDGLR
-230 TLLRDELGTAPSP
+230 TLLRDELGTNPSP
-243 EAIVAHERL
+243 EAIAAHDRL
-252 LRPEPRTGEPG
+252 LRPLERGGEPG
-263 GRSDQGASSIP
+263 GEGGAGNQDLGPSAIP
-274 LPAELRHRAR
+274 LPAELRQRAHGP
-284 AQLIGREQ
+284 LIGRAT
-292 EIGELEERWDLA
+292 ELADLVARWDRA
-304 CGGVGGGRSGGRDGG
+304 CGG
-319 RDGGLDGRLDGGL
+319 
-332 DGRRDGGPAG
+332 AG
-342 GLEGGLEGGR
+342 V
-352 EGGADPE
+352 GADRGGEDPE
-359 ARSGRIVLLAG
+359 TQGGRIVLLAG

-375 KTTLTAELARR
+375 KTTLAAELARR

-412 ALRHWAMNAVLTD
+412 ALRHWALNAALTD
-425 LRANT
+425 LRAST

-451 PPPPQ
+451 PPPAS

-493 DRPTLLLLRHMARA
+493 DRPTLLLLRHLARA

-518 YRAAD
+518 YRSTE

-545 DIRGLSESETAE
+545 DIRGLNESETAE
-557 LVLLRAGENPARAFA
+557 LVRVRAGVTPARSFA
-572 RALYEETEGNPFFV
+572 HALYEETEGNPFFV
-586 EEIIRHLIEAGVEVG
+586 EEIIRHLIEAGVHVG
-601 RASASELQRFG
+601 SASASELQRFG

-629 APAAEL
+629 APAAQL

-645 IDATLLER
+645 VDAALLER
-653 VVLLSEEEFLGAL
+653 VVTLGEEEFLAAL
-666 DEALAAELLVESDA
+666 DEALAAGLVVESDE

-708 HKRVGEA
+708 HKRVGEE
-715 IEAMQGRRRERYLP
+715 IEAARGRRHERYLP
-729 ELAYHFTRGA
+729 ELAYHFTRAA
-739 DPEDAQKAITYAVRA
+739 DPDDAEKAITYALRA
-754 GEQATTMLAHEEAAE
+754 AEQATTMLAHEEAAE
-769 HYARAI
+769 HYARAL
-775 DVQGRFQPE
+775 DVLGRFQPE
-784 ASERRCELLLRLGE
+784 APERRCELLLRLGE
-798 ARVRA
+798 ARVRG
-803 GERALGSS
+803 GERAYASS

-826 ASLARAAIGASRRYV
+826 ARLARAAVGASRRYV

-849 ELIAMI
+849 ELIDMI
-855 ERALELEPD
+855 ERALELQPD
-864 RSLVRV
+864 RTLMRV
-870 RLLACLCGAIY
+870 CLLASLCGAIY
-881 YSPERDRMRALSDEA
+881 YSPGRARMPALSDEA
-896 IEIATELGDPE
+896 MDIATELGDPE

-917 RILWDAP
+917 RVLWDAP
-924 HLSERVEVSTEM
+924 HLAERIEVSTEM

-967 AVTAQMEAFDGGASR
+967 AVDAQIEAFEAGANQTR
-982 LRESLY
+982 QTLFEWNSL
-988 EWSTIVWRAMSALL
+988 VWRAMRALL
-1002 AGQLERADVLASEA
+1002 AGSLDRADRLASEA

-1026 TASQYYSIQVLGIRR
+1026 TAAQYYAIQVLGIRR
-1041 EQGRMGELEHAARK
+1041 DQGRMGELEQAARQ
-1055 LVDDNPGRP
+1055 LVEDNPGRP

-1069 LATLLCEEG
+1069 LATLLCQEG
-1078 RLDEAREE
+1078 RLSEAREE
-1086 FERLAAGGF
+1086 FERLAGGDF
-1095 DDVPKD
+1095 EDIPKD
-1101 LDWLIAMTLLSDV
+1101 LDWMIAITLLSDV
-1114 CADLGDGERA
+1114 CADLGDSDRA
-1124 ALLYAKLGP
+1124 ALLYAKLEP
-1133 YAAVN
+1133 YADAN

-1148 GSAESF
+1148 GSAASF
-1154 LGKLAATMGDG
+1154 LGKLAATAG
-1165 ARAERHF
+1165 RADLAVGHF
-1172 ERALEANAQ
+1172 EHALEANAA
-1181 LGARACLAR
+1181 LDAPGCLAR
-1190 TQVDYARALG
+1190 TRVDYARALG
-1200 SGPRAAELI
+1200 PGPRAEELL
-1209 AAASATAAEL
+1209 AAAEQTAGEL
-1219 GLGAVTR
+1219 GLGAVAR
-1226 KVAKLERVG
+1226 KIAEFRGR

>member
-1 LPQVERALEI
+1 M

-22 EIDGVQLSERLRGK
+22 EIGGVQISERLRGK

-42 AYLVLHRAR
+42 AYLVLNRAR
-51 HVGRDELIDALWPDQ
+51 HVARDELIDALWPEE

-81 LRSSLGASTLA
+81 LRSSLGSETLA

-115 VARAVDALEGGD
+115 VSRALDALARGD

-140 IASRGLLPGS
+140 IASRGLLPGA
-150 QATWLEP
+150 QANWLEA
-157 PRRELEAVRQQAL
+157 PRRELEDVRQQAL

-198 QPYRESGYVLL
+198 EPYRESGYVLL
-209 MEALAARGDV
+209 MEALAARGNV
-219 AEAMRVFDGLR
+219 AEALRVFDGLR
-230 TLLRDELGTAPSP
+230 TLLRDELGTNPSP
-243 EAIVAHERL
+243 EAIAAHERL
-252 LRPEPRTGEPG
+252 LRPEPRGADVGERG
-263 GRSDQGASSIP
+263 DQGMPAIP
-274 LPAELRHRAR
+274 LPAELRHRA
-284 AQLIGREQ
+284 QSPLIGREQ
-292 EIGELEERWDLA
+292 ELAALQWRWDLA
-304 CGGVGGGRSGGRDGG
+304 CGGAGGSAGGRGSVRGPDSDAAGGRV
-319 RDGGLDGRLDGGL
+319 
-332 DGRRDGGPAG
+332 
-342 GLEGGLEGGR
+342 
-352 EGGADPE
+352 
-359 ARSGRIVLLAG
+359 VLLAG

-375 KTTLTAELARR
+375 KTTLSAELARR

-412 ALRHWAMNAVLTD
+412 ALRHWALNAFVAD
-425 LRANT
+425 LRAYT
-430 REYGS
+430 REYGP

-443 LRRRAPDL
+443 LRRRVPDL

-493 DRPTLLLLRHMARA
+493 DRPTLLLLRHLARA
-507 TNPARLLILGA
+507 TNPARLLILVA
-518 YRAAD
+518 YRSAE
-523 RRGDTFTNALGEL
+523 RGDTFTNALTEL
-536 RRDRLASQL
+536 RRDRLASEL
-545 DIRGLSESETAE
+545 DIKGLGESETAE
-557 LVLLRAGENPARAFA
+557 LVRARAGEAPARAFA

-586 EEIIRHLIEAGVEVG
+586 EEIIRHLIEAGVRVG
-601 RASASELQRFG
+601 SASASELQRFG

-621 AFRLGRLE
+621 AFRLMRLE

-645 IDATLLER
+645 VDAALLER
-653 VVLLSEEEFLGAL
+653 VVVLTEDEFLAAVDETIGAV
-666 DEALAAELLVESDA
+666 LLVESDDG
-680 KPGSYLFS
+680 PGSYLFT

-694 TLYESMSGPRRARI
+694 TLYESMSATRRARI

-715 IEAMQGRRRERYLP
+715 IEAEQGRRHERYLP

-739 DPEDAQKAITYAVRA
+739 DPEDAEKAITYALRA
-754 GEQATTMLAHEEAAE
+754 ADLATTMLAHEEAAE

-784 ASERRCELLLRLGE
+784 AYERRCELLLRLGE
-798 ARVRA
+798 ARVRG

-855 ERALELEPD
+855 ERALELERD

-870 RLLACLCGAIY
+870 RLLECLCGAIY
-881 YSPERDRMRALSDEA
+881 YSPERDRMAALSDEA
-896 IEIATELGDPE
+896 MSIAVELGDPE

-917 RILWDAP
+917 RVLWDAP
-924 HLSERVEVSTEM
+924 HLAERIEVSTEM
-936 LTLARQIGNL
+936 LTFARQIGNL

-967 AVTAQMEAFDGGASR
+967 AVDAQIEAFEAGAGR
-982 LRESLY
+982 LRQPLF
-988 EWSTIVWRAMSALL
+988 EWNSIMWRAMRALL
-1002 AGQLERADVLASEA
+1002 AGSLSLADQLAAEA

-1026 TASQYYSIQVLGIRR
+1026 TVSQYYAIQVLGIRR
-1041 EQGRMGELEHAARK
+1041 EQGRMGELEPAARR
-1055 LVDDNPGRP
+1055 LIEENPSRP

-1069 LATLLCEEG
+1069 LATLLCDEG

-1086 FERLAAGGF
+1086 FSRLAAGDF
-1095 DDVPKD
+1095 EDIPKD
-1101 LDWLIAMTLLSDV
+1101 LDWMIAMVLLSDV
-1114 CADLGDGERA
+1114 CADLADGDRA
-1124 ALLYAKLGP
+1124 ALLYVKLEP
-1133 YAAVN
+1133 YADVN

-1154 LGKLAATMGDG
+1154 LGRLAGTMGRIDLAAS
-1165 ARAERHF
+1165 HF
-1172 ERALEANAQ
+1172 ERALRANAA
-1181 LGARACLAR
+1181 LGAPACLAR
-1190 TQVDYARALG
+1190 SRVDYARALG
-1200 SGPRAAELI
+1200 PGPRAAELR
-1209 AAASATAAEL
+1209 AAAGRTAAEL
-1219 GLGAVTR
+1219 GLGAVAR
-1226 KVAKLERVG
+1226 KIAALEGA

>member
-1 LPQVERALEI
+1 M

-22 EIDGVQLSERLRGK
+22 EIDGVQLSKRLRGR

-42 AYLVLHRAR
+42 AYLVLNRAR
-51 HVGRDELIDALWPDQ
+51 HVGRDELIDALWPNQ

-81 LRSSLGASTLA
+81 LRSSLGSSALA

-115 VARAVDALEGGD
+115 VTRAGDALARGD

-140 IASRGLLPGS
+140 IASRGLLPGA
-150 QATWLEP
+150 QAAWLEA
-157 PRRELEAVRQQAL
+157 PRRELEDVRQQAL

-175 AGLVMGGT
+175 AGLMMGGT

-198 QPYRESGYVLL
+198 EPYRESGYVLL
-209 MEALAARGDV
+209 MEALSARGNM
-219 AEAMRVFDGLR
+219 AEALRVFDGLR
-230 TLLRDELGTAPSP
+230 TLLRDELGANPSP
-243 EAIVAHERL
+243 EAIAAHDRL
-252 LRPEPRTGEPG
+252 LRPLERAGESGAPG
-263 GRSDQGASSIP
+263 GAGGPSDEDLDRSAIP
-274 LPAELRHRAR
+274 LPAELRQRAQGPLVGRAR
-284 AQLIGREQ
+284 
-292 EIGELEERWDLA
+292 ELAALLARWDRA
-304 CGGVGGGRSGGRDGG
+304 CGGDGGGGGGG
-319 RDGGLDGRLDGGL
+319 GARAGAVADRAGAGADRAGAVADWAI
-332 DGRRDGGPAG
+332 DDPDANGGP
-342 GLEGGLEGGR
+342 
-352 EGGADPE
+352 
-359 ARSGRIVLLAG
+359 IVLLAG

-412 ALRHWAMNAVLTD
+412 ALRHWALNAELTD
-425 LRANT
+425 LRAST

-451 PPPPQ
+451 PPPAS

-493 DRPTLLLLRHMARA
+493 DRPTLLLLRHLARA
-507 TNPARLLILGA
+507 TNPARLLIMGA
-518 YRAAD
+518 YRSTE
-523 RRGDTFTNALGEL
+523 RRVDTFTNTMGEL

-545 DIRGLSESETAE
+545 DIRGLGESETAE
-557 LVLLRAGENPARAFA
+557 LVRLRAGVTPARAFA
-572 RALYEETEGNPFFV
+572 HALYEETEGNPFFV
-586 EEIIRHLIEAGVEVG
+586 EEIIRHLIEAGVHVG
-601 RASASELQRFG
+601 SASASELQRFG

-629 APAAEL
+629 APAAQL

-645 IDATLLER
+645 IDAALLER
-653 VVLLSEEEFLGAL
+653 VVTLGEEDFLAAL
-666 DEALAAELLVESDA
+666 DEALAAGLLVESDEN
-680 KPGSYLFS
+680 PGSYLFS

-708 HKRVGEA
+708 HKRVGEE
-715 IEAMQGRRRERYLP
+715 IEATQGRRQERYLP
-729 ELAYHFTRGA
+729 ELAYHFTRAA
-739 DPEDAQKAITYAVRA
+739 DPEDAEKAITYAFRA

-769 HYARAI
+769 HYARAL

-784 ASERRCELLLRLGE
+784 ASERRCELLLRVGE
-798 ARVRA
+798 ARVP
-803 GERALGSS
+803 GGDRALGSS

-826 ASLARAAIGASRRYV
+826 ASLARAAIGASRQYV

-855 ERALELEPD
+855 ERALELQPE

-870 RLLACLCGAIY
+870 RLLACLCGAVY
-881 YSPERDRMRALSDEA
+881 YSPERDRMAALSDEA
-896 IEIATELGDPE
+896 MAIATELDDPE

-917 RILWDAP
+917 RVLWDAA
-924 HLSERVEVSTEM
+924 HLAERVEVSTEM
-936 LTLARQIGNL
+936 LTLAQQIGNL

-967 AVTAQMEAFDGGASR
+967 AVDAQIEAFDAGAQR
-982 LRESLY
+982 LRQPLY
-988 EWSTIVWRAMSALL
+988 QWNSILWRAMRALL
-1002 AGQLERADVLASEA
+1002 AGSLSLADQLAAEA

-1026 TASQYYSIQVLGIRR
+1026 TVSQYYAIQVLGVRR
-1041 EQGRMGELEHAARK
+1041 DQGTMGELEPAARR
-1055 LVDDNPGRP
+1055 LVEENPARP

-1086 FERLAAGGF
+1086 FSRLAAGDF
-1095 DDVPKD
+1095 DDIPKD
-1101 LDWLIAMTLLSDV
+1101 LDWLIAIVLLSDV
-1114 CADLGDGERA
+1114 CADLDDSERA
-1124 ALLYAKLGP
+1124 ALLYAKLEP
-1133 YAAVN
+1133 YADVN

-1148 GSAESF
+1148 GSAASF
-1154 LGKLAATMGDG
+1154 LGRLAATMGRG
-1165 ARAERHF
+1165 EEARRHF
-1172 ERALEANAQ
+1172 EHALEANAA
-1181 LGARACLAR
+1181 LGAPACLSR

-1200 SGPRAAELI
+1200 PGPRADELLE
-1209 AAASATAAEL
+1209 AAGRTAAEL
-1219 GLGAVTR
+1219 GLGAVAR
-1226 KVAKLERVG
+1226 KIASLGGS

>member
-1 LPQVERALEI
+1 M
-11 TRIQLCGRLSV
+11 
-22 EIDGVQLSERLRGK
+22 EIDGVQLSERLRGR

-42 AYLVLHRAR
+42 AYLVLNRAR
-51 HVGRDELIDALWPDQ
+51 HVGRDELIDALWPNQ

-81 LRSSLGASTLA
+81 LRSSLGSSALA

-97 ILTLP
+97 ILALP

-115 VARAVDALEGGD
+115 VTRALDALTRGD

-140 IASRGLLPGS
+140 IASRGLLPGA

-157 PRRELEAVRQQAL
+157 PRRELADVRQQAL

-175 AGLVMGGT
+175 AGLMMGGT

-198 QPYRESGYVLL
+198 EPYRESGYVLL
-209 MEALAARGDV
+209 MEALSARGNV
-219 AEAMRVFDGLR
+219 AEALRVFDGLR
-230 TLLRDELGTAPSP
+230 TLLRDELGTNPSA
-243 EAIVAHERL
+243 EAIAAHERL
-252 LRPEPRTGEPG
+252 LRPLERGRETGGPFDEDLGP
-263 GRSDQGASSIP
+263 SAIP
-274 LPAELRHRAR
+274 LPAELRQRAQG
-284 AQLIGREQ
+284 QLIGRAQ
-292 EIGELEERWDLA
+292 EIADLAARWDRV
-304 CGGVGGGRSGGRDGG
+304 CGV
-319 RDGGLDGRLDGGL
+319 
-332 DGRRDGGPAG
+332 AG
-342 GLEGGLEGGR
+342 A
-352 EGGADPE
+352 GAGSRASPD
-359 ARSGRIVLLAG
+359 SQGGRIVLLAG

-375 KTTLTAELARR
+375 KTTLTAELALG

-401 ETVVPY
+401 ETLVPY

-412 ALRHWAMNAVLTD
+412 ALRHWALNAALTD
-425 LRANT
+425 LRAST

-443 LRRRAPDL
+443 LRRRAPEL

-493 DRPTLLLLRHMARA
+493 DRPTLLLLRHLARA
-507 TNPARLLILGA
+507 TNPARLLIMCA
-518 YRAAD
+518 YRSTE
-523 RRGDTFTNALGEL
+523 RGDTFASAMVEL

-557 LVLLRAGENPARAFA
+557 LVRVRAGVSPARAFA

-586 EEIIRHLIEAGVEVG
+586 EEIIRHLIEAGVQVG
-601 RASASELQRFG
+601 SASPSELQRFG

-645 IDATLLER
+645 IDAGLLER
-653 VVLLSEEEFLGAL
+653 VVQLDEEEFLAAL
-666 DEALAAELLVESDA
+666 EEALGAELLVESDDN
-680 KPGSYLFS
+680 PGSYLFS

-694 TLYESMSGPRRARI
+694 TLYESMSAPRRARL

-715 IEAMQGRRRERYLP
+715 IEAAQGRRQERYLP
-729 ELAYHFTRGA
+729 ELAYHFTRAG
-739 DPEDAQKAITYAVRA
+739 DPEDAEKAITYAIRA

-769 HYARAI
+769 HYARAL
-775 DVQGRFQPE
+775 DVQGRFEPE
-784 ASERRCELLLRLGE
+784 ASDRRCELLLRVGE
-798 ARVRA
+798 ARVR
-803 GERALGSS
+803 GGDRALGSS

-826 ASLARAAIGASRRYV
+826 AALARAAIGASRQYV

-855 ERALELEPD
+855 ERALELQPE

-870 RLLACLCGAIY
+870 RLLACLCGAVY
-881 YSPERDRMRALSDEA
+881 YSPDRDRMPALSEEA
-896 IEIATELGDPE
+896 TAIATELGDPE
-907 ARAYACSARR
+907 ALAYACGARR
-917 RILWDAP
+917 RVLWDAP
-924 HLSERVEVSTEM
+924 HLAERVEVSTEM
-936 LTLARQIGNL
+936 LTLAGQIGNL

-967 AVTAQMEAFDGGASR
+967 AVDAQIEAFEEGAGR
-982 LRESLY
+982 LRQPLY
-988 EWSTIVWRAMSALL
+988 QWNSILWRAMRALL
-1002 AGQLERADVLASEA
+1002 AGALSLADKLAAEA

-1026 TASQYYSIQVLGIRR
+1026 TVSQYYAIQVLGIRR
-1041 EQGRMGELEHAARK
+1041 EQGTIGELEPAARQ
-1055 LVDDNPGRP
+1055 LVEENPDRP

-1069 LATLLCEEG
+1069 LATLLCQSG
-1078 RLDEAREE
+1078 RLGEAREE
-1086 FERLAAGGF
+1086 FSRLAASDF
-1095 DDVPKD
+1095 DDIPKD
-1101 LDWLIAMTLLSDV
+1101 LDWLISIVLLSDV

-1124 ALLYAKLGP
+1124 ALLYAKLEP
-1133 YAAVN
+1133 YAHMN

-1148 GSAESF
+1148 GSAASF
-1154 LGKLAATMGDG
+1154 LGRLAATMGRTDL
-1165 ARAERHF
+1165 AAEQF
-1172 ERALEANAQ
+1172 ERALAANAA
-1181 LGARACLAR
+1181 LGAPACLAR

-1200 SGPRAAELI
+1200 PGPRSEELL
-1209 AAASATAAEL
+1209 ALAGRTASDLA
-1219 GLGAVTR
+1219 LGAVER
-1226 KVAKLERVG
+1226 KIAEIA